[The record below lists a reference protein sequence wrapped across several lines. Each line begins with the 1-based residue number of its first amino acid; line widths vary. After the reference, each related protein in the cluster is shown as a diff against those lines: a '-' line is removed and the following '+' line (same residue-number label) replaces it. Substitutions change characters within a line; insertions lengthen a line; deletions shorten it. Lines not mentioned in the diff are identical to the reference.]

1 MLQIIDET
9 CVDQSL
15 AALAKKVDLI
25 FTATPQGFCGM
36 HLTEKILSQYKVID
50 LSADFRLKSSA
61 SYTNW
66 YKLSAAPKTLL
77 QKAIYDLPELYR
89 EQIAQASLVAN
100 PGCYPTCS
108 ILTIYPL
115 LKEGYIASHGIIINA
130 KSGISGAGRSNETDR
145 LFCEVNENIKA
156 YGLTGHRHIL
166 EIEEQLAFAAGE
178 KITLNFIPH
187 LIPMNR
193 GIFITAYTDLKK
205 PADYDTIKAVYDSYY
220 GNESF
225 IRILGKNM
233 LPQSKW
239 VENSNFV
246 DIQFQI
252 DPRTNKLLL
261 SGTLDNLIK
270 GAAGQAIQNMNLLFQ
285 LPEYCGLTDA
295 PIFP

>member
-1 MLQIIDET
+1 
-9 CVDQSL
+9 
-15 AALAKKVDLI
+15 
-25 FTATPQGFCGM
+25 
-36 HLTEKILSQYKVID
+36 
-50 LSADFRLKSSA
+50 
-61 SYTNW
+61 
-66 YKLSAAPKTLL
+66 
-77 QKAIYDLPELYR
+77 
-89 EQIAQASLVAN
+89 
-100 PGCYPTCS
+100 
-108 ILTIYPL
+108 
-115 LKEGYIASHGIIINA
+115 
-130 KSGISGAGRSNETDR
+130 
-145 LFCEVNENIKA
+145 
-156 YGLTGHRHIL
+156 
-166 EIEEQLAFAAGE
+166 
-178 KITLNFIPH
+178 
-187 LIPMNR
+187 MNR

-270 GAAGQAIQNMNLLFQ
+270 GAAGQAIQNMNLSFQ

>member
-145 LFCEVNENIKA
+145 LF
-156 YGLTGHRHIL
+156 
-166 EIEEQLAFAAGE
+166 
-178 KITLNFIPH
+178 
-187 LIPMNR
+187 
-193 GIFITAYTDLKK
+193 
-205 PADYDTIKAVYDSYY
+205 
-220 GNESF
+220 
-225 IRILGKNM
+225 
-233 LPQSKW
+233 
-239 VENSNFV
+239 
-246 DIQFQI
+246 
-252 DPRTNKLLL
+252 
-261 SGTLDNLIK
+261 
-270 GAAGQAIQNMNLLFQ
+270 
-285 LPEYCGLTDA
+285 
-295 PIFP
+295 